1 MDLDMITYAA
11 YRYPGEAV
19 IDFML
24 NTIENNDISIV
35 DLSYLRKDLHLNMLE
50 HTASVLLK
58 LGIVS
63 ISELI
68 RTES

>member
-24 NTIENNDISIV
+24 NTIENNDIS
-35 DLSYLRKDLHLNMLE
+35 K
-50 HTASVLLK
+50 
-58 LGIVS
+58 
-63 ISELI
+63 
-68 RTES
+68 